1 VEITGI
7 TGDENV
13 GVNLLRVLKLVKG
26 DLLMKERKK
35 GHKRYRESII
45 AVTLGMFVCSVM
57 TRND

>member
-26 DLLMKERKK
+26 DLLMKERKDIK
-35 GHKRYRESII
+35 DTERALLE
-45 AVTLGMFVCSVM
+45 
-57 TRND
+57 